1 MKTIL
6 PEHFGKGIL
15 PEHFGKCILPA
26 FFVKQ
31 WILCSTHN
39 RRCENK
45 TRENKCRPMEKKSEI
60 TRLFINKCERICNA
74 ERSKLSKVEKSS
86 ENIGWMETMHEWAE
100 RIHTHTNCIV
110 VRFTASSY
118 PRLNTF
124 FSRMFPAT
132 WALVPVN
139 IMLKIVKH
147 PELSA
152 FFLLLPFFHFF
163 RIFASIPYTFAMH
176 FKYLRAESCRQFLC
190 FDTVH

>member
-15 PEHFGKCILPA
+15 PEL
-26 FFVKQ
+26 FVKH
-31 WILCSTHN
+31 WILRSTHN

-45 TRENKCRPMEKKSEI
+45 TREKMPTDGKKSEI